1 MQPSRKQRSRPE
13 FSGNG
18 RLLGQLHQ
26 QLCGHSRTT
35 LSATRKDT
43 NSNGRKKKKNQSGRQ
58 HLKRQNNGIFWPIQ
72 TYNLAH
78 SRKLQPRLIS
88 SPTAKGIQPA
98 HFISRTM
105 IETEKR
111 YSQTA
116 KDALAIKWAKE
127 RLRVNLL
134 GAPRFRIHSAQT
146 TVTLIQWSESHDV
159 TQNRKMD
166 YGNVGRWLWA
176 GVRARKRRSR
186 PPRLPIQAPT
196 TWNRRWQ
203 HRKDHQMDR
212 EHRTCC
218 SPHKD

>member
-18 RLLGQLHQ
+18 RLLGQLIQ
-26 QLCGHSRTT
+26 QLCGHSSTT

-58 HLKRQNNGIFWPIQ
+58 HLKRQNNGIFRPIQ

-88 SPTAKGIQPA
+88 SPTANGLQPA

-146 TVTLIQWSESHDV
+146 TVTLIQ
-159 TQNRKMD
+159 
-166 YGNVGRWLWA
+166 
-176 GVRARKRRSR
+176 
-186 PPRLPIQAPT
+186 
-196 TWNRRWQ
+196 
-203 HRKDHQMDR
+203 
-212 EHRTCC
+212 
-218 SPHKD
+218 

>member
-1 MQPSRKQRSRPE
+1 MAGYLDNYISNYAAIAAPLY
-13 FSGNG
+13 
-18 RLLGQLHQ
+18 LLPGKTQIQ
-26 QLCGHSRTT
+26 MGERRTKI
-35 LSATRKDT
+35 SQEDI
-43 NSNGRKKKKNQSGRQ
+43 SNDKS
-58 HLKRQNNGIFWPIQ
+58 Q

-146 TVTLIQWSESHDV
+146 TVTLIQ
-159 TQNRKMD
+159 
-166 YGNVGRWLWA
+166 
-176 GVRARKRRSR
+176 
-186 PPRLPIQAPT
+186 
-196 TWNRRWQ
+196 
-203 HRKDHQMDR
+203 
-212 EHRTCC
+212 
-218 SPHKD
+218 

>member
-26 QLCGHSRTT
+26 QLCGHSSTT
-35 LSATRKDT
+35 SSATRKDT

-58 HLKRQNNGIFWPIQ
+58 HLKRQNTMVFFLPIQ

-111 YSQTA
+111 FSQTA

-146 TVTLIQWSESHDV
+146 TVTLIQ
-159 TQNRKMD
+159 
-166 YGNVGRWLWA
+166 
-176 GVRARKRRSR
+176 
-186 PPRLPIQAPT
+186 
-196 TWNRRWQ
+196 
-203 HRKDHQMDR
+203 
-212 EHRTCC
+212 
-218 SPHKD
+218 